1 MSRFIIIYLNM
12 DEKGLENYIL
22 EQIEHLF
29 MQPMLYA
36 PPIPRCIPFRSY
48 AKLYFSSEFWL
59 NLNKY
64 ILISVVDTKGT
75 YNTYY
80 MVI

>member
-48 AKLYFSSEFWL
+48 AKLYFSYEF
-59 NLNKY
+59 
-64 ILISVVDTKGT
+64 
-75 YNTYY
+75 
-80 MVI
+80 